1 TRKKGRLNFLYPR
14 SIEIRSDDQP
24 WKCKMPREA
33 WPTSLHS
40 TAVAQNSAT
49 NYPAPYSGRVEGRS
63 KRRLGDA
70 FGLSNFGVNLTRL
83 EPGAISALRHAHTKQ
98 DEFVYVLE
106 GTPTLVN
113 DRGDHLLEPGMCA
126 GFKAGHSDAHHLVN
140 RTNRPVV
147 YLEIGDRSKED
158 HVLYP
163 DDDLEARF
171 HGGSWHFTRK
181 NGEPY

>member
-1 TRKKGRLNFLYPR
+1 MQKEGWPTTLY
-14 SIEIRSDDQP
+14 SDD
-24 WKCKMPREA
+24 
-33 WPTSLHS
+33 
-40 TAVAQNSAT
+40 VAPKSGT
-49 NYPAPYSGRVEGRS
+49 NYPKPYSDRVAGRS

-113 DRGDHLLEPGMCA
+113 DRGNHLLEPGMCA

-140 RTNRPVV
+140 RSNLPVV
-147 YLEIGDRSKED
+147 YLEIGDRSQTD
-158 HVLYP
+158 QVLYP
-163 DDDLEARF
+163 DDDLEAHF
-171 HGGSWHFTRK
+171 HGGSWRFTYK